1 MDIQKAMAEISAVEK
16 EKAQL
21 ELLTQQLADQK
32 TELEKRMTEA
42 GVTPETIDGKIAELE
57 GKIEAAL
64 KVVREGMAASAPADA
79 LGALS
84 I

>member
-1 MDIQKAMAEISAVEK
+1 MDIQKVLAEINAVER

-21 ELLTQQLADQK
+21 ELLTSQLAEQK

-42 GVTPETIDGKIAELE
+42 GVTPETIDAKIAELE
-57 GKIEAAL
+57 GGIAASLKI
-64 KVVREGMAASAPADA
+64 VREGMGSQAADPIGS
-79 LGALS
+79 LS

>member
-1 MDIQKAMAEISAVEK
+1 MDIQKVMAQIGEIER

-21 ELLTQQLADQK
+21 ELLTKQLAEQK
-32 TELEKRMTEA
+32 ADLERRMKEA

-57 GKIEAAL
+57 GKIAEQLKIARAGQAA
-64 KVVREGMAASAPADA
+64 APDPI
-79 LGALS
+79 GSLS